1 MKIGTIDIGTNSMRL
16 LTAQYK
22 DGKIIDRKK
31 YVNTTR
37 IGQGVD
43 SNGYISKEAIDRNI
57 QALKEFKGICDE
69 YKCDYICCMGTS
81 ALRDSKNSKEVLELL
96 KLSVRKYNQTLIMIT
111 HDTSIALQADRV
123 ITIEDGTIKQDEVI

>member
-31 YVNTTR
+31 YV
-37 IGQGVD
+37 
-43 SNGYISKEAIDRNI
+43 NI

-81 ALRDSKNSKEVLELL
+81 ALRDSKNSKEFVELAKKEANVDVEIITGDRESNLGFLGVLE
-96 KLSVRKYNQTLIMIT
+96 
-111 HDTSIALQADRV
+111 
-123 ITIEDGTIKQDEVI
+123 